1 MELSPDSI
9 VGLPGCAT
17 SKCGCGM
24 LSELPRGHEQ
34 CFYLYITPFSFF
46 FFLKDLQTL
55 YWFYLQGS
63 LTAVMQAPVGS
74 NMTVIPQH
82 SSSQERRWKKIA
94 SQEWQEEFFIW
105 AESNYA
111 IGI

>member
-46 FFLKDLQTL
+46 FF
-55 YWFYLQGS
+55 FEGPPN
-63 LTAVMQAPVGS
+63 AVLVLPTGI
-74 NMTVIPQH
+74 TH
-82 SSSQERRWKKIA
+82 SCNA
-94 SQEWQEEFFIW
+94 
-105 AESNYA
+105 
-111 IGI
+111 GPCGV